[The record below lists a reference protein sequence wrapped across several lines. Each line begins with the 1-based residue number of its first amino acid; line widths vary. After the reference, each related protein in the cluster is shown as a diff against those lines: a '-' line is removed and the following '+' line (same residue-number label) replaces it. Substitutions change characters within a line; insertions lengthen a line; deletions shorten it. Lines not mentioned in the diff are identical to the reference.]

1 MKKTSSIFLN
11 RSTLLRTGGTLV
23 ALVLLVYLLKKQGWQ
38 DIVTAIQQI
47 GVDRLILAMALMIV
61 SRLAVSARWHGLLR
75 SAGIDIPVAKSFE
88 LNFAGLFA
96 NNFLPATIGGDVVRL
111 AGGLQFKLDGAVVAA
126 SLVVDRLVGMA
137 AMAMVL
143 PFGLPRFLQSRSLL
157 GASWEGSAALSSGL
171 VSLPFGARW
180 KAFWEKGMVI
190 LRRILNALALWL
202 KQPRALLIALAWTW
216 VHMIC
221 LFFFLSVIF
230 AGMGDSLSFWVIA
243 GLYSLVY
250 FVTLLPIS
258 INGYGVQE
266 LSMTLVFS
274 RLGGATMAAG
284 LTAALLFRTLMMI
297 ASLPGAAFVPAI
309 LAGNKNPP
317 QE

>member
-1 MKKTSSIFLN
+1 MNKPPPNFLN
-11 RSTLLRTGGTLV
+11 RSTLLRVAGTLV
-23 ALVLLVYLLKKQGWQ
+23 ALALLVYLLKKQGWQ
-38 DIVTAIQQI
+38 DIATAIQQI
-47 GVDRLILAMALMIV
+47 GVERLILAMALMIV
-61 SRLAVSARWHGLLR
+61 SRLAVSARWYGLLR
-75 SAGIDIPVAKSFE
+75 SAGIKIPLAKSFE

-111 AGGLQFKLDGAVVAA
+111 AGGLQFKLDGAVVTA
-126 SLVVDRLVGMA
+126 SLVADRLVGMT

-157 GASWEGSAALSSGL
+157 GAIIGEPAYLFSGL
-171 VSLPFGARW
+171 VSMPFGARW
-180 KAFWEKGMVI
+180 KAFWDKGLVI

-202 KQPRALLIALAWTW
+202 KQPRSLLVALAWTW

-221 LFFFLSVIF
+221 LFFFLSLIF
-230 AGMGDSLSFWVIA
+230 TGMGDPLSFWVIA

-266 LSMTLVFS
+266 LSITLVFS
-274 RLGGATMAAG
+274 RLGGATLAAG

-309 LAGNKNPP
+309 LAENKNSP